1 MWDKLK
7 DDVYLTASSL
17 LQHFVSDQRSKL
29 IYRGLGY
36 HQHTLTPS
44 IVRAKISRKLEAI
57 YGGDSQTFK
66 ELTYLHWFVTACD
79 DAGLQV
85 AGDSNE
91 LRNFLKEP
99 TGQNSQ
105 GRNVDLFKFPSLWP
119 TDQDSV
125 FRFLAQA
132 QHHGVPTRL
141 LDWTSFPLVACY
153 FAVSQALNE
162 RAKQGDQADLSNWM
176 VSIVELDCNAAGSFE
191 DTFRIRKAP
200 GSTSKNLAAQKG
212 MFTFIK
218 GFGLD
223 SLDINNHELS
233 RTYLKRHLLPLS
245 EAKALMQH
253 LERLGVTIA
262 TLFPGYD
269 GAGKHATEAMM
280 LDDLDQEI
288 RNGIEPQG

>member
-1 MWDKLK
+1 MWDKSK
-7 DDVYLTASSL
+7 DNVYLTASSL
-17 LQHFVSDQRSKL
+17 LQHFVSDQRPGL
-29 IYRGLGY
+29 IYRGIGY
-36 HQHTLTPS
+36 HHHTLSPS

-57 YGGDSQTFK
+57 HGGDSQTFK
-66 ELTYLHWFVTACD
+66 ELTYLHWFVNACD

-91 LRNFLKEP
+91 LRNFLEEP

-141 LDWTSFPLVACY
+141 LDWTSSPLVACY

-162 RAKQGDQADLSNWM
+162 RVKQGNEADLSTWM
-176 VSIVELDCNAAGSFE
+176 VSIVELDSNSASTFK

-223 SLDINNHELS
+223 NLDINNHELS
-233 RTYLKRHLLPLS
+233 HTYLKRHLLPLS

-269 GAGKHATEAMM
+269 GAAKHATEAM
-280 LDDLDQEI
+280 LLEDLDQEI
-288 RNGIEPQG
+288 RDKPKLYE